1 MHEFICKTLKRQTQT
16 EVIFKALG
24 PTKYQPD
31 EINIGSTEKNKSNS
45 FTSQKP
51 LYNDKGERKAFHR

>member
-1 MHEFICKTLKRQTQT
+1 MHGFICKTLKMQTQT

-24 PTKYQPD
+24 PTKYQTD
-31 EINIGSTEKNKSNS
+31 EINIGGTEKNKSIS

-51 LYNDKGERKAFHR
+51 LYSDKGERKAFHR